1 MRLTTAIGFT
11 KNLPKMLE
19 KVLSLDGTFFLPYS
33 LKLGAK
39 VSIIQL
45 DKLEFFEHQ
54 SIFFQKG
61 IDSHAPS

>member
-1 MRLTTAIGFT
+1 MKIGTHRRTLLF
-11 KNLPKMLE
+11 LY
-19 KVLSLDGTFFLPYS
+19 LD
-33 LKLGAK
+33 
-39 VSIIQL
+39 SIILFISPTLTIEHYNYRWYNYL